1 MRKLILTLSLAT
13 TLLFCAKSMAQL
25 DLENIMQSDET
36 AKPAENTPPTEDVKK
51 AETTD
56 SEVKADAPQAET
68 EEKAEEAKSETADE
82 AKVDEAEPKAEET
95 AAESAETAPE
105 EAEPTEDAEEQVTL
119 PEDEES
125 EEPAEEAAESSAEA
139 DEIVLPE
146 DEPDDTETPE
156 EDPTEEPQATDTNT
170 QETTD
175 ESDIPTDE
183 DNFMVQYFNDVD
195 AAAAEDAANQAARD
209 AATELIRDEPT
220 MVAIPEE
227 QMRLLKIGEKRRQQ
241 REEKRRQEIEEQKR
255 IEAEIQA
262 QKEAEE
268 KAKAEAQAAEA
279 EARAAKDPKVIA
291 ARKAEAEKQRKEQL
305 VSGHEKAPFGLYW
318 GLTKEQAESLGFQ
331 FKPAT
336 LENYQNVYALVNP
349 KQQQKQFD
357 PIFVIFGDRDH
368 LHTVYAE
375 GVFAKDTPKAEKVLR
390 IYDQYY
396 TALKKKYG
404 NEKEYFKPNKH
415 EETIEAPAAVKQ
427 TADDAE
433 IKGKAKTVTVEHP
446 RGNDDFLKEL
456 QEEKASLYAVF
467 GNQKVKVTL
476 SVEVNEE
483 GQSRIVLDYEN
494 LKTQQS
500 DSKDTLSD
508 LINDL

>member
-1 MRKLILTLSLAT
+1 MRKLILTLSFAT

-25 DLENIMQSDET
+25 DLENIMQSDE
-36 AKPAENTPPTEDVKK
+36 PTK
-51 AETTD
+51 AETAD
-56 SEVKADAPQAET
+56 KAQSDEVADKAQ
-68 EEKAEEAKSETADE
+68 
-82 AKVDEAEPKAEET
+82 ET
-95 AAESAETAPE
+95 AAEVAETAPE
-105 EAEPTEDAEEQVTL
+105 DTADEPVAL
-119 PEDEES
+119 PEDKES
-125 EEPAEEAAESSAEA
+125 EEPTEEATESNTDT

-146 DEPDDTETPE
+146 DEPDDTETTQE
-156 EDPTEEPQATDTNT
+156 APQATDTNIPENT
-170 QETTD
+170 ENN
-175 ESDIPTDE
+175 IPTDE

-220 MVAIPEE
+220 MVAIPED
-227 QMRLLKIGEKRRQQ
+227 QMRLLKISEKRRQQ
-241 REEKRRQEIEEQKR
+241 REEKRQQEIEEQKR
-255 IEAEIQA
+255 IEAEMQA

-291 ARKAEAEKQRKEQL
+291 ARKAEAEKQKKEQM

-318 GLTKEQAESLGFQ
+318 GLSKEQAESLGFE

-375 GVFAKDTPKAEKVLR
+375 GVFAKDTPQAEKVLR
-390 IYDQYY
+390 IYNQYY

-446 RGNDDFLKEL
+446 RGNDNFLKEL

-467 GNQKVKVTL
+467 GNQKIKVTL
-476 SVEVNEE
+476 SVEANEKA
-483 GQSRIVLDYEN
+483 QSRIVLEYEN
-494 LKTQQS
+494 LETQQS
-500 DSKDTLSD
+500 DNKDTLND
-508 LINDL
+508 LIDEL

>member
-1 MRKLILTLSLAT
+1 MRKLILTLSLII

-25 DLENIMQSDET
+25 DLEDIIQGDES
-36 AKPAENTPPTEDVKK
+36 AKAEATTPPAEDVKK

-56 SEVKADAPQAET
+56 AEVKTDEAKAET
-68 EEKAEEAKSETADE
+68 EENQAKIEETKAETADE
-82 AKVDEAEPKAEET
+82 AQIDEAEARIEET
-95 AAESAETAPE
+95 AE
-105 EAEPTEDAEEQVTL
+105 EVEDTAEEQTVL
-119 PEDEES
+119 PEDDAS
-125 EEPAEEAAESSAEA
+125 EKPAEEAAEPSADE

-146 DEPDDTETPE
+146 DEPDDTE
-156 EDPTEEPQATDTNT
+156 ATDTNSPENT
-170 QETTD
+170 
-175 ESDIPTDE
+175 ESSVSSDD
-183 DNFMVQYFNDVD
+183 DNFMVEYFNDVD

-220 MVAIPEE
+220 MVAIPED
-227 QMRLLKIGEKRRQQ
+227 QMRLLKISEKRRQQ

-255 IEAEIQA
+255 IEAEMQA

-268 KAKAEAQAAEA
+268 KAKAEAEAAEA

-291 ARKAEAEKQRKEQL
+291 ARKAEAERQKKEQM

-318 GLTKEQAESLGFQ
+318 GLTKEQTESLGFQ

-375 GVFAKDTPKAEKVLR
+375 GIFAKDTPKAEKVLR

-415 EETIEAPAAVKQ
+415 EEKVDAPAAVKQ
-427 TADDAE
+427 TADAAE
-433 IKGKAKTVTVEHP
+433 VKAKAKTVTVEHQ
-446 RGNDDFLKEL
+446 RGNDNFLKEL
-456 QEEKASLYAVF
+456 QEDKASLYAVF
-467 GNQKVKVTL
+467 GNKKVKVTL

-483 GQSRIVLDYEN
+483 AQSRIVLEYEN
-494 LKTQQS
+494 LETQQS
-500 DSKDTLSD
+500 DNKDTLND
-508 LINDL
+508 LIDEL